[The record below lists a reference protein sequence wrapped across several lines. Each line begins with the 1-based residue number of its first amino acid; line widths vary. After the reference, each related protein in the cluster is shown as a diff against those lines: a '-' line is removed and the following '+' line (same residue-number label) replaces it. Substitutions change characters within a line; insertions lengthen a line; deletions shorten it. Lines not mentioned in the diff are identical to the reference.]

1 MQATYQSD
9 GAGAATEGRAHRT
22 APVARRREREESMK
36 NADER
41 NGILVVLSSPSGAG
55 KSTMTR
61 RLLADQGGVSVSIS
75 VTTRPPRPGEVDGR
89 DYFFCSK
96 QAFTEMIERGE
107 LLEHADVFGYR
118 YGTPRAP
125 VEAALADGR
134 DMIFDVDWQGAQ
146 QLRLSSLGRF
156 VVSIFLLPPSIS
168 ALSERLRQ
176 RAQDT
181 AEVIAA
187 RMAKAR
193 SEISH
198 WAEYDYVLI
207 NDDLDQCY
215 GQIVTIV
222 EAERLRLPRQRGMRR
237 FVDRLNAQF
246 DAE

>member
-1 MQATYQSD
+1 MKDRSVVQGSGCD
-9 GAGAATEGRAHRT
+9 RGEGMRHAI
-22 APVARRREREESMK
+22 
-36 NADER
+36 ER

-61 RLLADQGGVSVSIS
+61 RLLGNDGEVSVSVS
-75 VTTRPPRPGEVDGR
+75 VTTRPPRPGETDGR
-89 DYFFCSK
+89 DYFFVAR
-96 QAFTEMIERGE
+96 QRFDEMVELGE
-107 LLEHADVFGYR
+107 LLEHADVFGHR

-125 VEAALADGR
+125 VEAALSAGR

-146 QLRLSSLGRF
+146 QLRLSPLGRS
-156 VVSIFLLPPSIS
+156 VVSIFILPPSIE
-168 ALSERLRQ
+168 ALGKRLRM
-176 RAQDT
+176 RAQDS

-207 NDDLDQCY
+207 NDDLERCY
-215 GQIVTIV
+215 SQIVTIL
-222 EAERLRLPRQRGMRR
+222 EAERLRLSRQRGMRR
-237 FVDRLNAQF
+237 FVDRLNAEF

>member
-1 MQATYQSD
+1 MRH
-9 GAGAATEGRAHRT
+9 AG
-22 APVARRREREESMK
+22 
-36 NADER
+36 ER

-61 RLLADQGGVSVSIS
+61 RLLTEHDGIAVSIS
-75 VTTRPPRPGEVDGR
+75 VTTRPPRPGEADGVDYLFLSR
-89 DYFFCSK
+89 QQFDD
-96 QAFTEMIERGE
+96 MVERGD
-107 LLEHADVFGYR
+107 LLEHADVFGHR

-125 VEAALADGR
+125 VEAALSSGC

-146 QLRLSSLGRF
+146 QLRLSALGRS
-156 VVSIFLLPPSIS
+156 VVSIFILPPSI
-168 ALSERLRQ
+168 ATLRQ
-176 RAQDT
+176 RLLRRAQDS

-207 NDDLDQCY
+207 NDELDRCY
-215 GQIVTIV
+215 SQIVTIV
-222 EAERLRLPRQRGMRR
+222 ESERLRLPRQRGMRR
-237 FVDRLNAQF
+237 FVDRLNAEF